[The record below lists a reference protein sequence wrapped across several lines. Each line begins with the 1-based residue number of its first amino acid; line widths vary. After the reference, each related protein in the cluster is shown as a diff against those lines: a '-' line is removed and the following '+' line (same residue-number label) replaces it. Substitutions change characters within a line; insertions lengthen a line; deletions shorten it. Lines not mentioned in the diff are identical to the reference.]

1 MTSVSVAMATYNGR
15 KYIRGQLDS
24 LAAQSQR
31 PSELVITDDCSAD
44 DTIAVIEAFA
54 KSAPFPVKLSRNE
67 TRLGYR
73 ANFMR
78 AASLCGSEL
87 IAFCDQDDF
96 WYPGKI
102 ASAVRPFADPEV
114 LLTYH
119 NADVVTDDGDRIS
132 SLTRRLVPIV
142 SGPWFYP
149 LGFTEVF
156 CRSLL
161 SLSDLWPMSR
171 DPVDGSQVSAHDVWF
186 FFLAGVLG
194 KVVYL
199 DEPLVAYVQHGQNAF
214 GFTNLTFRQRTKM
227 FFRNRAA
234 ELANFA
240 EVANNR
246 AAILDAAKDTLDGVW
261 RKRAAASADYYKS
274 LNIIVAERSR
284 LYTSRSPVDRAR
296 SFRTILGKSGYASAW
311 GLGHRALIVDAC
323 IGIPVGPYLS

>member
-1 MTSVSVAMATYNGR
+1 MNQAMTSVSVAMATYNGG
-15 KYIRGQLDS
+15 KYLRRQLDS
-24 LAAQSQR
+24 LATQSQR

-54 KSAPFPVKLSRNE
+54 NSAPFPVKLSRNE

-102 ASAVRPFADPEV
+102 AAAVRPFTDPEV

-119 NADVVTDDGDRIS
+119 NADVVTDDGNRIS
-132 SLTRRLVPIV
+132 SLTERLVPIA

-156 CRSLL
+156 RRSLL
-161 SLSDLWPMSR
+161 SLSGLWQSSR
-171 DPVDGSQVSAHDVWF
+171 DPVDGSEVSAHDVWF

-199 DEPLVAYVQHGQNAF
+199 DEPLVAYIQHGQNTF
-214 GFTNLTFRQRTKM
+214 GFTNL
-227 FFRNRAA
+227 
-234 ELANFA
+234 NF
-240 EVANNR
+240 
-246 AAILDAAKDTLDGVW
+246 
-261 RKRAAASADYYKS
+261 
-274 LNIIVAERSR
+274 
-284 LYTSRSPVDRAR
+284 
-296 SFRTILGKSGYASAW
+296 
-311 GLGHRALIVDAC
+311 
-323 IGIPVGPYLS
+323 